1 MFNSTD
7 ITARFIATQCHGLP
21 GAEEEFVPVAKI
33 CYEEVVM
40 IPITVKRSHLK
51 ERATSFSGGNCVI
64 GQTAL
69 HTSTH

>member
-1 MFNSTD
+1 MFNSID
-7 ITARFIATQCHGLP
+7 ITARFIATQCRGLS